1 MSSIE
6 FSTAVII
13 TTYAWYLAARR
24 FKCVPTGPKWLRGII
39 GASIVCFAAYAVVE
53 YANEIAITGWDTAF
67 LSVTIVVLHLVIAIP
82 MAFLLWHID
91 KTYWLRLNV
100 TKQPSGDYH

>member
-1 MSSIE
+1 MSSIV

-39 GASIVCFAAYAVVE
+39 GASIVCFSAYAVVD
-53 YANEIAITGWDTAF
+53 YANEFTITGWETAI
-67 LSVTIVVLHLVIAIP
+67 LSVTIVVLHLVIAIL
-82 MAFLLWHID
+82 MAFMLWHID

-100 TKQPSGDYH
+100 TTQPSGDSH